1 MGKDHSWMYNG
12 WDKNGDHSDEWMTKT
27 MVFLNR
33 AFSRTK
39 MVRCP
44 CSRCQNTRCL
54 KVKKTVVIDLCKYD
68 FVIGYE
74 MWIFHYKK
82 VTQIIEE
89 EEEDYSTGVD
99 RMAEMLEAIETEI
112 PEDAPTKEVEPFF
125 KL

>member
-1 MGKDHSWMYNG
+1 
-12 WDKNGDHSDEWMTKT
+12 MTKT
-27 MVFLNR
+27 TVFLNR
-33 AFSRTK
+33 AFSRTT

-54 KVKKTVVIDLCKYD
+54 KDKKTVVIDLCKYD

-82 VTQIIEE
+82 ATQIIEE

-112 PEDAPTKEVEPFF
+112 PEDAPTTEVEPFF